1 MITQV
6 RMPQAET
13 SLQEGTIARWLVK
26 EGEAVTQGQSLLE
39 VETDKATIEVETPAD
54 GTVRKLLFPEGTVVP
69 INETIAVI
77 ADPDEDIS
85 EITDKA
91 LSPAAHEAAVTPPES
106 VIEPTDTATRDIED
120 AAVATPAARRLAR
133 AKGID
138 LNEINGSGKG
148 RRILETDVNAYLKS
162 KARKSTPVADR
173 PENAETKVMPH
184 RLFTSPAA
192 RRVAAETGVD
202 LRRISGTGP
211 GGRIQQAD
219 VLVFA
224 EAAAGA
230 PTAPPA
236 LEAKTVELSR
246 MRRAIANNLVH
257 SKQNIPHFYLTIEVD
272 STTLYGV
279 YEERKQVDDISVND
293 FVLKAVSL
301 ALCEFPDINSQF
313 DGDVQ
318 VYKADVNIGIAVS
331 VEEGLRIPV
340 LLKADKMPLSDL
352 VVNARELAAKARAG
366 KVVGAGKGTFTVTN
380 LGMFGITEFAAVIN
394 PPEAGILAV
403 GKVSEA
409 LAVED
414 GAIRIGKSMKLTL
427 SGDHRAYDGVTGAK
441 FLARIKEL
449 LENPRSLTG

>member
-1 MITQV
+1 
-6 RMPQAET
+6 MPQAET

-54 GTVRKLLFPEGTVVP
+54 GTVRKLLFPEGTVVL

-85 EITDKA
+85 EITEK
-91 LSPAAHEAAVTPPES
+91 SPSPTAHEAAVTPPKS
-106 VIEPTDTATRDIED
+106 VIEPTDTATRVIED
-120 AAVATPAARRLAR
+120 AAAVATPAARRLAR
-133 AKGID
+133 AKGVD

-148 RRILETDVNAYLKS
+148 SRILETDVNAYLKS

-173 PENAETKVMPH
+173 LENAETKVMPH
-184 RLFTSPAA
+184 RLFASPAA

-219 VLVFA
+219 VLAFA

-279 YEERKQVDDISVND
+279 YEERKQLDEISVND

-331 VEEGLRIPV
+331 VEEGLLIPV

-352 VVNARELAAKARAG
+352 AVNARELAAKARAG